1 MNFFVSICCL
11 LSLFTMA
18 STMVMSNVRR
28 APDDGRT
35 QVCPTDLFNLVSK
48 FTALARYGFRF
59 EFDNAGFVISAGPP
73 PQAEKDQDDL
83 SDKRTTY
90 LAKNKGG
97 YGEPDETT
105 VKKHYDELEKALNTK
120 ASGGWQFFEAAG
132 VYEGEAEKSF
142 VVNPKI
148 FDDDPKVH
156 AEAEK
161 LREAYFQDSYL
172 FFGKMDTTQN
182 PPSRKIIL
190 GFGKDN
196 SNNYVNLGVIQK
208 YTETQWNL
216 IEKKPTA
223 WTEVNEQNGKAFYA
237 CQYDDQTK
245 KWFGDNFA
253 PSDQCGQP
261 LLSQGEMQKRMWEK
275 QFWEKQFWEAYRRNH
290 TRT

>member
-18 STMVMSNVRR
+18 STMVTSNVRR

-48 FTALARYGFRF
+48 FSALAKYGFRF

-73 PQAEKDQDDL
+73 PQAEKDDND
-83 SDKRTTY
+83 SSEKRTTY

-97 YGEPDETT
+97 YGQPDETT
-105 VKKHYDELEKALNTK
+105 IKKHYDNLEKDLNTK
-120 ASGGWQFFEAAG
+120 TSDSGWQFFEAKG
-132 VYEGEAEKSF
+132 VYEGEKEKSF

-148 FDDDPKVH
+148 DVNSKVH
-156 AEAEK
+156 DEAEK

-172 FFGKMDTTQN
+172 FFGKMDTTTKKRQ
-182 PPSRKIIL
+182 IIL

-196 SNNYVNLGVIQK
+196 THNYIDLGYIQK
-208 YTETQWNL
+208 YDEPTWDTIQN
-216 IEKKPTA
+216 KPTA
-223 WTEVNEQNGKAFYA
+223 WTEVSEQGGKAFYA

-253 PSDQCGQP
+253 PSDQCGQH
-261 LLSQGEMQKRMWEK
+261 LSQSEMQKQMWEK